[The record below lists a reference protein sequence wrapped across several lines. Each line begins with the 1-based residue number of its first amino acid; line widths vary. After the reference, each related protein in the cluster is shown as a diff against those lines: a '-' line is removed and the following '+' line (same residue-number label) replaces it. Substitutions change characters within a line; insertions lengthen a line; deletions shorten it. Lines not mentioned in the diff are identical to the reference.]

1 MYFWDVNF
9 KLDTRYMIKL
19 NNTKTRQIYFKELT
33 TACHYL
39 WHRARSIHTFLCRL
53 DTGTNTTKC
62 FTTQQHYKTVDVVL
76 ESPYLSPQ
84 RRDFCFLP
92 PPPPTIP
99 GIRNFCLDIATPY
112 IQIFS
117 GTTHC
122 DKMICPYLFIAII
135 VGRDQSHDLKFLT
148 I

>member
-39 WHRARSIHTFLCRL
+39 WHRTRSIHTFLCRL

-84 RRDFCFLP
+84 RRDFCLLP
-92 PPPPTIP
+92 PPLPLFLELGIFVLTLLPPTFRYFLELP
-99 GIRNFCLDIATPY
+99 IA
-112 IQIFS
+112 S
-117 GTTHC
+117 
-122 DKMICPYLFIAII
+122 K
-135 VGRDQSHDLKFLT
+135 
-148 I
+148 